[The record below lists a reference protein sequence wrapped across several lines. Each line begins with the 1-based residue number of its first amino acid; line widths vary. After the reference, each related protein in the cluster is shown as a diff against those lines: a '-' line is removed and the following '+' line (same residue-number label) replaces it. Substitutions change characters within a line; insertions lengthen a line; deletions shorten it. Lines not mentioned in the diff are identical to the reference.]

1 MKWTRWGIENNILEE
16 VYSLWNSTLYSEA
29 LFFRIAS
36 CCFFVHLDSPRKN
49 SYVPCAGRRLRRLA
63 FQFRSVFTGVN
74 ESTEIWSS
82 RETIVESHAG
92 WYTCCFSMEFSFF
105 IALWLSSA
113 GWGFGFGWYNPPK
126 TQHRDSWFS
135 PFWHSFRE
143 WVFVQRIMS
152 IRFFFW
158 VLM

>member
-1 MKWTRWGIENNILEE
+1 MFFDEIQPSILK
-16 VYSLWNSTLYSEA
+16 
-29 LFFRIAS
+29 LFFLELQVVVFSFIWS
-36 CCFFVHLDSPRKN
+36 
-49 SYVPCAGRRLRRLA
+49 VPEKIPICRAGRRLRRLA

-74 ESTEIWSS
+74 ESTEIWSSS

-105 IALWLSSA
+105 IALWLSSSA